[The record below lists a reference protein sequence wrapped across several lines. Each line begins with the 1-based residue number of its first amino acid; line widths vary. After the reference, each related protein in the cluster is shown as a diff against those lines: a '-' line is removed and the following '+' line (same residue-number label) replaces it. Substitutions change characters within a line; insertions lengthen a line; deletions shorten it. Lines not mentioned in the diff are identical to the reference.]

1 MCIRDSLHTLRVL
14 LLMREG
20 PFVRRTGAVLEG
32 LRVRRCTQAA
42 TLAAVA
48 SVLRAQETDVI
59 VAEVHA
65 DFSEGLMLPL
75 SLIHI

>member
-1 MCIRDSLHTLRVL
+1 MAPLKANADSRLHTLRVL

-65 DFSEGLMLPL
+65 L